1 MNRGKRLMVAGL
13 ALMILGGGL
22 LALGKIGSNAASRA
36 HSTSSSTYS
45 PPYRSVAP
53 AQAGADA
60 VLFFW
65 YGCPHCL
72 KLEEHFKKIDFSG
85 TAGSLVTPAGHTAI
99 FIRVPAVLNSSWE
112 LDARVYY
119 SLQQLGFS
127 EEGHYRVMKQ
137 YVKDRPTDL
146 ESLKA
151 LLMSGVLD
159 KERETNPQF
168 RSTVDQVMSQLYTP
182 AIDTKISESRQLTQ
196 AIGLEGVPSI
206 LVGKDKLLELGAGL
220 GYHDLMTTTLA
231 LLRGGN
237 ASE

>member
-22 LALGKIGSNAASRA
+22 LALARVGSNAASHA
-36 HSTSSSTYS
+36 HSTSSSTYT

-72 KLEEHFKKIDFSG
+72 KLEEEFRQIDFSG
-85 TAGSLVTPAGHTAI
+85 TASSSVTPAGHTAI
-99 FIRVPAVLNSSWE
+99 FTRVPAVLDSSWE

-127 EEGHYRVMKQ
+127 EAGHYRVMKR

-146 ESLKA
+146 ESLKE
-151 LLMSGVLD
+151 LLMSGVLE
-159 KERETNPQF
+159 KERETNPLF
-168 RSTVDQVMSQLYTP
+168 RSTADQVISQLYTP
-182 AIDTKISESRQLTQ
+182 AIDTKISESRKLTQ

-206 LVGKDKLLELGAGL
+206 LVGKDKLLELGGGL
-220 GYHDLMTTTLA
+220 GYHDLMMSALS

-237 ASE
+237 GSE

>member
-1 MNRGKRLMVAGL
+1 
-13 ALMILGGGL
+13 MILGGGL
-22 LALGKIGSNAASRA
+22 LVLAKIGSNAAAHA
-36 HSTSSSTYS
+36 HSTSSSAYS

-72 KLEEHFKKIDFSG
+72 KLEEESRKVGFSS

-99 FIRVPAVLNSSWE
+99 FTKVPAVLNNAWE

-127 EEGHYRVMKQ
+127 EAGHYRVMKR
-137 YVKDRPTDL
+137 YVRDRPTDL
-146 ESLKA
+146 ESLKS
-151 LLMSGVLD
+151 LLTSGVLEQ
-159 KERETNPQF
+159 ERETNPLF
-168 RSTVDQVMSQLYTP
+168 RSTADQVMSQLYTP
-182 AIDTKISESRQLTQ
+182 AIDAKISESRQLTQ
-196 AIGLEGVPSI
+196 AISLEGVPSI
-206 LVGKDKLLELGAGL
+206 LVGKDKLLELGGGL
-220 GYHDLMTTTLA
+220 GYHELLMTTLS

-237 ASE
+237 GSE

>member
-22 LALGKIGSNAASRA
+22 LVLAKIGSNAASHA

-72 KLEEHFKKIDFSG
+72 KLEEELRRVDFSG
-85 TAGSLVTPAGHTAI
+85 TAGSLITPSGRTAI
-99 FIRVPAVLNSSWE
+99 VTRVPAVLSNSWE

-127 EEGHYRVMKQ
+127 EEGHYRVMKR
-137 YVKDRPTDL
+137 YVKNRPTDL

-151 LLMSGVLD
+151 MLMSGVLD
-159 KERETNPQF
+159 KERETNPLF
-168 RSTVDQVMSQLYTP
+168 RSTADQVMSQLYTP
-182 AIDTKISESRQLTQ
+182 AIDAKISESRQLTQ
-196 AIGLEGVPSI
+196 AIGLEGVPSM
-206 LVGKDKLLELGAGL
+206 LVGKDKLLELGSGL
-220 GYHDLMTTTLA
+220 GYHELTMTTLG

-237 ASE
+237 GAE